1 MNTAVYG
8 ASSGTLYHASD
19 CTVQA
24 APKAVAPGSSWASLP
39 NLGFAFTIDTYTLS
53 GEQWPYYPY

>member
-24 APKAVAPGSSWASLP
+24 GPKLLRLVHLGKSSKS
-39 NLGFAFTIDTYTLS
+39 GFAFTIDTYTLS